1 MKLRIGSRGSQL
13 ALWQARRIA
22 SRLAELGVDTEI
34 EIIRTTGDKIAD
46 VPLARVGSKGLFTK
60 EIEEALL
67 DGRIDLAVHSLKDLP
82 VELPEGLALAAVA
95 ERESP
100 LDAVVGKRLDQLPR
114 GACVGTSS
122 LRRAAQLRRLRPD
135 LRIDDIRGN
144 LDTRLRKLD
153 EGRYEA
159 ILLASAGLRRLG
171 WEARIAELLEPERMC
186 PAVGQG
192 ALAVETRSAP
202 DRAFEICAQLDN
214 RAARTAVE
222 AERALLGALGG
233 GCQVPLGAYAEL
245 REGRLLLRAVV
256 ADPGGGGV
264 FACVEDGP
272 PDEPEKLGR
281 RAAEKLLAQGARRVI
296 ATVNPH
302 ALPLLGQTVVV
313 TRARKQAGALSARLR
328 ALGAEVIEL
337 PLLEFQPL
345 DFEIPDWDS
354 YGWAVFTSANGVEF
368 FFDRVEPRPGPK
380 LCAIGPATAAAL
392 RARGLEP
399 DLIPPEFVA
408 ESVVAALRQAGV
420 SGCRVLLARAAEARD
435 VIPAEL
441 ARMGARVDVLAVYRT
456 AAPEGIEQKAREV
469 FETVRPDW
477 VTLTSSSTVRHL
489 SRAVPRELLGGVRL
503 ASIGPV
509 TSQTARE
516 AGLEVAVEAAEYTV
530 EGLAQALA
538 EYVRRTRQDGAG
550 AR

>member
-22 SRLAELGVDTEI
+22 SRLAELGVETEI
-34 EIIRTTGDKIAD
+34 EIIRTTGDKITD

-60 EIEEALL
+60 EIEDALL
-67 DGRIDLAVHSLKDLP
+67 EGRIDLAVHSLKDLP
-82 VELPEGLALAAVA
+82 VELPEGLALAAVP

-100 LDAVVGKRLDQLPR
+100 FDAVVGKRLDELPQ

-135 LRIDDIRGN
+135 LRIEDIRGN

-153 EGRYEA
+153 EGQYEA

-171 WEARIAELLEPERMC
+171 WAERIAEILDPGRMC

-192 ALAVETRSAP
+192 ALAVETRQAP
-202 DRAFEICAQLDN
+202 DRAFEICAQLDDK
-214 RAARTAVE
+214 AARRAVE

-245 REGRLLLRAVV
+245 REGQLELRAVV
-256 ADPGGGGV
+256 ADPGSGEV
-264 FACVEDGP
+264 FACVEEGP
-272 PDEPEKLGR
+272 AGEPQALGR
-281 RAAEKLLAQGARRVI
+281 RAAEKLLAAGARRVI

-302 ALPLLGQTVVV
+302 ALPLAGQTIVV
-313 TRARKQAGALSARLR
+313 TRARKQAGALSQRLR

-337 PLLEFQPL
+337 PLIEFQAL
-345 DFEIPDWDS
+345 DFAIPDWGAYD
-354 YGWAVFTSANGVEF
+354 WAIFTSANGVEF
-368 FFDRVEPRPGPK
+368 FFERVEPRPGPK

-399 DLIPPEFVA
+399 DVIPPEFVG
-408 ESVVAALRQAGV
+408 ESVVEALREAGI
-420 SGCRVLLARAAEARD
+420 GGRRVLLARAEEARD

-441 ARMGARVDVLAVYRT
+441 ARMGAGVDVLAVYRT
-456 AAPEGIEQKAREV
+456 APPAGIEQKAREV
-469 FETVRPDW
+469 FETIRPDW

-489 SRAVPRELLGGVRL
+489 MAAVPARLLAGVKL

-516 AGLEVAVEAAEYTV
+516 AGLEITVEAAEYTID
-530 EGLAQALA
+530 GLAQALA
-538 EYVRRTRQDGAG
+538 DWVLSRR
-550 AR
+550 

>member
-22 SRLAELGVDTEI
+22 ERLAALGVETEI
-34 EIIRTTGDKIAD
+34 EIIRTTGDKITD
-46 VPLARVGSKGLFTK
+46 VGLARLGSKGLFTK

-67 DGRIDLAVHSLKDLP
+67 EGRIDLAVHSLKDLP
-82 VELPEGLALAAVA
+82 VELPAGLALAAVP
-95 ERESP
+95 ERDSP
-100 LDAVVGKRLDQLPR
+100 LDAVVGKRLDELPQ

-135 LRIDDIRGN
+135 LQIEDIRGN

-153 EGRYEA
+153 EGRYDA

-171 WEARIAELLEPERMC
+171 WAARIAELLEPERMC

-202 DRAFEICAQLDN
+202 DRAFAVCAQLDDK
-214 RAARTAVE
+214 AARAAVE

-245 REGRLLLRAVV
+245 REGRLVLRAVV
-256 ADPGGGGV
+256 ADPASADV

-272 PDEPEKLGR
+272 AGEPEALGW
-281 RAAEKLLAQGARRVI
+281 RAAEKLLAAGARRII
-296 ATVNPH
+296 AAVNPH
-302 ALPLLGQTVVV
+302 ALPLLGQTIVV
-313 TRARKQAGALSARLR
+313 TRAQKQAGALSRRLR

-337 PLLEFQPL
+337 PLIEFQPL
-345 DFEIPDWDS
+345 AFEPPEWMSYDW
-354 YGWAVFTSANGVEF
+354 AIFTSANGVEF
-368 FFDRVEPRPGPK
+368 FFERVEPRPGPK
-380 LCAIGPATAAAL
+380 LCAIGPATASAL

-399 DLIPPEFVA
+399 DVIPPEFVA
-408 ESVVAALRQAGV
+408 ESVVETLRQAGI
-420 SGCRVLLARAAEARD
+420 SGSRALLARAEEARD

-456 AAPEGIEQKAREV
+456 AAPAGIEQKAREV

-489 SRAVPRELLGGVRL
+489 VRAVPRELLGRVQM

-509 TSQTARE
+509 TSRTARE

-530 EGLAQALA
+530 EGLVRALA
-538 EYVRRTRQDGAG
+538 EWALSHRQP
-550 AR
+550 